1 MWKSW
6 SEHHGYGKNKILIFQ
21 CIEVPVVQRIVSCC
35 FSFLGGCQLDVG
47 VDADVALIVLFV
59 SNCVV
64 SYFDVR
70 LISCAAKSLKIQTF

>member
-1 MWKSW
+1 M
-6 SEHHGYGKNKILIFQ
+6 
-21 CIEVPVVQRIVSCC
+21 
-35 FSFLGGCQLDVG
+35 DVG